1 MRQVKWAMPVLAAL
15 LISAAGCGDDD
26 NNGGGTPKPTA
37 TKTAT
42 KTPTVAVPTVTPG
55 GPTLTPTATSI
66 PQATNT
72 PGGGTFGGSQ
82 TVQRFLSG
90 VLGTVSSL
98 TDFAGGGSGAL
109 TAGVGRAEI
118 NLPPIAV
125 PCLSGGT
132 IQTGCTPDASGSQLA
147 FTFNGCTTSAGGVR
161 TFLDGTIAIDSP
173 GSCPGVPLPVG
184 QPFGVSVDATIEAT
198 GRGQNV
204 SGSFDVSETVTQ
216 NADGST
222 VVEASGSVDTECT
235 GAVSFETVEPL
246 VYAKNAQCAS
256 GGQMRVSVE
265 QGDALVT
272 FTASGGIEVDYNAD
286 GSVEDTFKSCTDAK
300 LKKCG

>member
-1 MRQVKWAMPVLAAL
+1 MRQMRWVMPVLAAL
-15 LISAAGCGDDD
+15 LIGAAGCGDDND
-26 NNGGGTPKPTA
+26 NGGGTPRPTA

-42 KTPTVAVPTVTPG
+42 RTPTVAVPTVTPG
-55 GPTLTPTATSI
+55 GPTLTPTATQI
-66 PQATNT
+66 PAATNT
-72 PGGGTFGGSQ
+72 PGGGSFGGSQ

-98 TDFAGGGSGAL
+98 TDFAGGSSGAL
-109 TAGVGRAEI
+109 TAGRAAL

-132 IQTGCTPDASGSQLA
+132 IQTGCTPDAGGSQLA
-147 FTFNGCTTSAGGVR
+147 FTFAGCTTSAGGVR
-161 TFLDGTIAIDSP
+161 TYLDGTIAIDSP

-184 QPFGVSVDATIEAT
+184 QPFGVVVDATIEAS
-198 GRGQNV
+198 GRGRNV
-204 SGSFDVSETVTQ
+204 AGTFDVTETVTI

-222 VVEASGSVDTECT
+222 LVEASGSVDTECT

-246 VYAKNAQCAS
+246 VYPANADCAT
-256 GGQMRVSVE
+256 GGQMRVTVA
-265 QGDALVT
+265 QGDALVS
-272 FTASGGIEVDYNAD
+272 FTPGGGLEVDYGAD
-286 GSVEDTFKSCTDAK
+286 GSVDDTFRSCTDAK